1 MMPLDDEE
9 EVVRTEEPED
19 DAEFNEDLAQF
30 ADVAAEDDVEPSQVS
45 EADESAGE
53 EGEPAEAEPEEA
65 PKVEPESDKVAE
77 APTETPAEPE
87 AATEEPAPAPSPEQQ
102 PVATPEPPAA
112 VPQPQ
117 QLPPQPSLEEQQAAF
132 VAQRENAEKM
142 LAEHYKLP
150 TELAEGLD
158 PDLAEALPRMGAK
171 IFMDAVSHTL
181 HQVTQILPQA
191 VQGITAQQTTQH
203 TLEDQFFEKW
213 PGLREHADTVVR
225 FGQSYRQLNPH
236 ASAEQFMEEVGTAVS
251 VLQRIPLPNGEQPA
265 AAPTEPTAPK
275 FQPAA
280 KAAPRGGSGKSDNMF
295 TQLDSELFADE
306 EV

>member
-1 MMPLDDEE
+1 MPLDDEE
-9 EVVRTEEPED
+9 TVARTDEPED

-30 ADVAAEDDVEPSQVS
+30 ADTVEEAEAEPEPAE
-45 EADESAGE
+45 EADTASAGE
-53 EGEPAEAEPEEA
+53 EGEPTETEPEEA

-77 APTETPAEPE
+77 AQTETPAEPE
-87 AATEEPAPAPSPEQQ
+87 AAEPEPAPVPPPEQQ

-112 VPQPQ
+112 APVQPQ
-117 QLPPQPSLEEQQAAF
+117 PPQPSLEEQQAAF

-191 VQGITAQQTTQH
+191 VQTISAQQSTQH

-251 VLQRIPLPNGEQPA
+251 VLQRVPLPNGEQPA
-265 AAPTEPTAPK
+265 AAPVEPTAPK

-280 KAAPRGGSGKSDNMF
+280 KAAPRGGNAKSDNMF